1 MTAQER
7 ILRLVEQS
15 ADAESV
21 VRALPRR
28 AVSRRALYRI
38 DTRPLDIDVDVRAGA
53 TTLRGRLL
61 DVSAAGC
68 CIELATPLPSRLD
81 KGSTATVTLRT
92 DAHTL
97 VCGGDI
103 ISIDTT
109 GAGVGMRLRFR
120 ALAPQTHRAL
130 LAWVNTLVTGAFQKR
145 HTKRSAI
152 SDQQSAF

>member
-97 VCGGDI
+97 
-103 ISIDTT
+103 ST
-109 GAGVGMRLRFR
+109 
-120 ALAPQTHRAL
+120 
-130 LAWVNTLVTGAFQKR
+130 
-145 HTKRSAI
+145 
-152 SDQQSAF
+152 